1 MSLIPPRTS
10 RSPVA
15 LEDCR
20 LARAIELIGDRWSLL
35 ILRSAMYGVRRFDDF
50 QEELGCPRTVLS
62 GRLKALETSGLLTK
76 KAYRESGKRARSEY
90 VLSQMGGDLLPV
102 LIALTQ
108 WGDAWLAGGDPAPI
122 SFTAGPEKRPA
133 HVAFVDAGGQEVSP
147 AQVRVKLRR
156 G

>member
-10 RSPVA
+10 RSPIE
-15 LEDCR
+15 LDDCR
-20 LARAIELIGDRWSLL
+20 LARAIDLIGDRWSLL

-50 QEELGCPRTVLS
+50 QDELGCPRTVLS
-62 GRLKALETSGLLTK
+62 GRLKALEENGLLK
-76 KAYRESGKRARSEY
+76 KMPYREPGKRARSEY
-90 VLSQMGGDLLPV
+90 VLSPMGADLLPV

-108 WGDAWLAGGDPAPI
+108 WGDTWLAADEPAPI
-122 SFTAGPEKRPA
+122 SFTAGREKRPA
-133 HVAFVDAGGQEVSP
+133 RVAFVDAAGQEVPP